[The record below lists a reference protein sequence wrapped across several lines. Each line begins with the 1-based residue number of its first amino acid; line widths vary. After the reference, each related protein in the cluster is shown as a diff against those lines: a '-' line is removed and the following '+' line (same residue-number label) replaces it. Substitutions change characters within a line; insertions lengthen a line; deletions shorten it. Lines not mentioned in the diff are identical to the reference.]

1 MRGASWRTAAL
12 NVVFRLLIALGILL
26 ALLGLGM
33 DFILGTHPG
42 LNLPQLLLIA
52 AGLLMSLTAFRLRH
66 ADARQRTWAK
76 LRGRWRAGLLV
87 SIIALLALEFVL
99 AAGGV
104 SLYYPLLVS
113 QSPPP
118 EEAPWWICDELG
130 CRFDYD
136 AMVAACENGELP
148 RSSRHCIV
156 NRQGFHDRQDFTAGA
171 DLDERTRIL
180 MLGDSFTFGMSADI
194 GKSYVET
201 IEASLPQSIVWNTGI
216 HGVGTQHA
224 LAVFQTYA
232 PLLQPHITILGF
244 SMNDFT
250 DNVLPMDAWL
260 WARGSQDVIRRYS
273 VDFQGNVTKLDDQTL
288 NYHAYGV
295 SPPTNEIR
303 RLIGITRLGTLAL
316 KTMDLAREDRG
327 LAVPDCFSECPAD
340 ATREYLQALRDAA
353 AAQDT
358 ALLVLLIPR
367 YYDIEALGRGITY
380 IRYPKALQFMEEL
393 EMPYLNPVNLLD
405 DELDYESGTRSHWN
419 SAGHQ
424 KIGSLLSRCIQT
436 FQISQDWSACEEVK
450 TP

>member
-12 NVVFRLLIALGILL
+12 NVVFRLLVVLGILL
-26 ALLGLGM
+26 SLFGLGM
-33 DFILGTHPG
+33 DFLLGTYPG

-52 AGLLMSLTAFRLRH
+52 AGLLVSLVSFRLRH
-66 ADARQRTWAK
+66 ADARQWTWAK
-76 LRGRWRAGLLV
+76 LRGHWRAGLLV
-87 SIIALLALEFVL
+87 SIITLLALEFVL
-99 AAGGV
+99 AVGGV

-113 QSPPP
+113 QPP

-156 NRQGFHDRQDFTAGA
+156 NRQGFHDQQDFTAGA

-232 PLLQPHITILGF
+232 PLLQPHTTILGF

-250 DNVLPMDAWL
+250 DNVMPMDAWL
-260 WARGSQDVIRRYS
+260 WARGNQDTIRRYS

-295 SPPTNEIR
+295 SPPTNEIQ

-316 KTMDLAREDRG
+316 KAMDVAREEAD
-327 LAVPDCFSECPAD
+327 LVPVCLSECPTD

-358 ALLVLLIPR
+358 ALLILLIPR
-367 YYDIEALGRGITY
+367 WRDVESLGRGITY

-424 KIGSLLSRCIQT
+424 KIGSLLSRCIQA
-436 FQISQDWSACEEVK
+436 FQISQDWSDCEGVE